1 MPASTPLPRAAAPII
16 PAMEESSASTHLR
29 EGERIRELE
38 KTTFLSPLLPR
49 TVHEGQRGG
58 VAARQSEEPRPEPE
72 DSVPVEENRPE
83 SLHTR
88 RAVVAEQEERDEESP
103 EQHRDDQP
111 LGCWLTIEL
120 EITSQA
126 RPDLTISL
134 ASDHHRKTYQYM
146 YLLMISLW

>member
-1 MPASTPLPRAAAPII
+1 MPARTPLPRAAAPII
-16 PAMEESSASTHLR
+16 PAIEESSASTHLR
-29 EGERIRELE
+29 EGREKIRELE

-83 SLHTR
+83 SLHSR

-103 EQHRDDQP
+103 QQDWDDQP
-111 LGCWLTIEL
+111 LG
-120 EITSQA
+120 
-126 RPDLTISL
+126 
-134 ASDHHRKTYQYM
+134 
-146 YLLMISLW
+146 